1 VRPTE
6 QTETGQQEKIKA
18 MDATRVLV
26 AQHRAIET
34 LFEEVDHERRRRRRA
49 SAVSRLAEEL
59 IVHMAAEEAVFY
71 PMARRV
77 LDEGSDASD
86 QGRSEHLLLRIELRR
101 MLETSVSEAAFDQ
114 RIEVLRALFAQHV
127 REEESNLFPRV
138 ASQLTHLQLETL
150 GVEIL
155 ASRPPVWV
163 VTGEERALVHSGD
176 EWALRS
182 RISLPIPPSR
192 GE

>member
-1 VRPTE
+1 
-6 QTETGQQEKIKA
+6 

-34 LFEEVDHERRRRRRA
+34 LFDEVDHETRRRRRA

-59 IVHMAAEEAVFY
+59 IAHMAAEEAVFY
-71 PMARRV
+71 PLARRV
-77 LDEGSDASD
+77 LDEGGDASN
-86 QGRSEHLLLRIELRR
+86 QGRNEHLLLRVELRR
-101 MLETSVSEAAFDQ
+101 MLETSVTEAAFDE

-127 REEESNLFPRV
+127 RDEESSLFPRV
-138 ASQLTHLQLETL
+138 AGRLTHVQLEAL

-163 VTGEERALVHSGD
+163 VTPEGRALVHSGD
-176 EWALRS
+176 QWALRS
-182 RISLPIPPSR
+182 RVSLPIPPSR